1 MMGYGDDHGKIKLA
15 VRSLQGI
22 EDECDGRQD
31 AQLLPRV
38 SLEKLYG
45 ILSNSWQR
53 RVEGPLL
60 EALLPGWIAW
70 TLTVLYALLLI
81 IIIFIT

>member
-1 MMGYGDDHGKIKLA
+1 MMEYSDDHGKIKAA

-22 EDECDGRQD
+22 EDESDDHD

-45 ILSNSWQR
+45 FLSNSWQR

-60 EALLPGWIAW
+60 EALLPGWLA
-70 TLTVLYALLLI
+70 
-81 IIIFIT
+81 